1 MKKLVSIATISLLAL
16 TISAC
21 GNSNDKKGSN
31 NSSSSSKVVN
41 NSKVTMNHYQAI
53 KLSSM
58 MDNSGGDN
66 EKTVKNILGK
76 PSRVTTSE
84 TNGKKMVTY
93 TWDKLNTSFKAKNVN
108 VGFNDGK
115 AMTKSYANLDLNQM
129 KPLDQSK
136 VKTIKSGTSY
146 KDVIS
151 KLGTPSSESEAGSGN
166 MAMKEAMYITSTKGD
181 ATGFTFMGGNVSQI
195 SSNKIK

>member
-1 MKKLVSIATISLLAL
+1 MKKFASIATISLLAL

-21 GNSNDKKGSN
+21 GNSNDKKGTN

-41 NSKVTMNHYQAI
+41 NSKVTMDHYQAI

-58 MDNSGGDN
+58 MDNSGGDS

-76 PSRVTTSE
+76 PSKISTSE

-115 AMTKSYANLDLNQM
+115 AMTKSYANLNLNQM
-129 KPLDQSK
+129 KPLDSSK
-136 VKTIKSGTSY
+136 VKSIKNGASY
-146 KDVIS
+146 QDVIN
-151 KLGTPSSESEAGSGN
+151 KLGTPSAESSAGSGN
-166 MAMKEAMYITSTKGD
+166 MAMTESIYLTSTKGD
-181 ATGFTFMGGNVSQI
+181 ATGFTFMGGHVSQI
-195 SSNKIK
+195 STNKIK